1 MVYKKSEKPR
11 SCDKKKDTD
20 VTQTI
25 CQSHETGPQG
35 RVLLTFL
42 IFDKHGKQKIR
53 KATVMRQE
61 KRYRRD
67 TDYMSVTRGRPT
79 GSCLADISDFRP
91 AWYIFGLAN
100 LDITQNISLS

>member
-1 MVYKKSEKPR
+1 MGRDPDTYLEEDVKHKNPKNHGHATSMVYKKSEKPR

-53 KATVMRQE
+53 KATVMQNKHGIQKIR
-61 KRYRRD
+61 
-67 TDYMSVTRGRPT
+67 T
-79 GSCLADISDFRP
+79 
-91 AWYIFGLAN
+91 
-100 LDITQNISLS
+100 ITVM